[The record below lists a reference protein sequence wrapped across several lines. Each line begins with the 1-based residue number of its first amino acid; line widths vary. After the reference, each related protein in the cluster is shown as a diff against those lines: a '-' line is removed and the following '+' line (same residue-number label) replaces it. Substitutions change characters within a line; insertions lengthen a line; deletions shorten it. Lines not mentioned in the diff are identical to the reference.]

1 MTRYGYDITDPL
13 AIENFAKQ
21 LEGKCLADFMDTH
34 SVDAEN
40 KGTFGN
46 LVQTFLG
53 IPVNS
58 VPGADFTTIGGA
70 NVEVKS
76 LPLRNTSKGLRV
88 KERLVFNIIDYMSIC
103 TEQWDTSSF
112 LAKNRLLLLFM
123 YIHEPNK
130 TVYEYQI
137 HSVCLLDLKNIPR
150 EDLKIMQ
157 EDWEKIVSTVRNGEA
172 ENLSEGS
179 TFYLGACTK
188 GSTAEKSYRKQPYSD
203 VLAKQRAFS
212 WKTTYLNHVLEDI
225 CKSDKQGHS
234 IFGAYSGKMTFEQLV
249 ISMFAPYVGMSA
261 EDIAKTLNKDYAAET
276 KHFLALMSKA
286 ILGAADTQDIQEFVN
301 ADVTMK
307 TICLEATGHLTE
319 SISFPYIHYDE
330 IIHEE
335 WETST
340 LREMMDKKF
349 FFVIFQKTASGQRV
363 LRKAMFWNLPEEI
376 LESDVKKV
384 WERTCEMIR
393 AERFDELPGMS
404 WNPVCHVR
412 PHARNSED
420 TAITATGRAVVKKC
434 FWLKNSFIR
443 AQIGE

>member
-70 NVEVKS
+70 NIEVKS

-137 HSVCLLDLKNIPR
+137 HSVRLLDLKNIPR

-203 VLAKQRAFS
+203 ILAKQRAFS

-225 CKSDKQGHS
+225 CQSDKQGHS

-261 EDIAKTLNKDYAAET
+261 EDIAKALNKEYAAET
-276 KHFLALMSKA
+276 KHFLALMGIKFLPFYFRFNSKYV
-286 ILGAADTQDIQEFVN
+286 DYKQV
-301 ADVTMK
+301 
-307 TICLEATGHLTE
+307 
-319 SISFPYIHYDE
+319 
-330 IIHEE
+330 
-335 WETST
+335 
-340 LREMMDKKF
+340 
-349 FFVIFQKTASGQRV
+349 ASGLV
-363 LRKAMFWNLPEEI
+363 IVFYC
-376 LESDVKKV
+376 D
-384 WERTCEMIR
+384 
-393 AERFDELPGMS
+393 
-404 WNPVCHVR
+404 
-412 PHARNSED
+412 
-420 TAITATGRAVVKKC
+420 
-434 FWLKNSFIR
+434 
-443 AQIGE
+443 